1 MAIRTWVLLYE
12 VSLKRGRIV
21 KHFARC
27 TNCQQWYVQTYT
39 ASVEIYEHNN
49 LCYLTVWCLRCID
62 EAEKRSQPH
71 DTAIEMKQRPSP
83 LSSSEIFQQCMQ
95 EHLQLMDR
103 ALYDDEAL
111 VIPAI
116 QDFMER
122 CRLYQTHLEIPEQYQ
137 RLAGHLQY
145 WETFLQALSASS
157 SRRSMSAPGES
168 SEDCDRG

>member
-1 MAIRTWVLLYE
+1 M
-12 VSLKRGRIV
+12 

-27 TNCQQWYVQTYT
+27 TNCQQWYVRTYT
-39 ASVEIYEHNN
+39 TSVEIYQHDN
-49 LCYLTVWCLRCID
+49 LCCLTVWCLRCID
-62 EAEKRSQPH
+62 EAEKRSQSH
-71 DTAIEMKQRPSP
+71 STALAMEGATPVLPTADKEARPNP
-83 LSSSEIFQQCMQ
+83 LSSSDLFQQCMQ

-111 VIPAI
+111 VVSAI

-122 CRLYQTHLEIPEQYQ
+122 CRLYQTQLEMPEQYQ

-145 WETFLQALSASS
+145 WETFLKALNASS
-157 SRRSMSAPGES
+157 PRRSPSARGEW